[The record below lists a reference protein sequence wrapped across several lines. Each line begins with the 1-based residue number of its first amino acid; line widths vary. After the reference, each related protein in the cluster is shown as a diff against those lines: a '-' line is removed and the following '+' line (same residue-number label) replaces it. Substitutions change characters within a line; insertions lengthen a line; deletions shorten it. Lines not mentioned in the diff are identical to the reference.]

1 MVSVQLIMS
10 LSFTIL
16 SPVMPLFLPQ
26 VGVHGIVAL
35 DLWSGGLAAVT
46 SFIAAFAAPIWGRM
60 SDRYG
65 RKPMVLRASAC
76 IGILTI
82 LMGLAQSPWHLL
94 GLRVVMGALAGF
106 STAAVVL
113 VTTQVP
119 RGRLGS
125 SLGWLSTGQLTGSLI
140 GPVIGGVLADITGSY
155 RQPFFVA
162 GAISLLAFVVC
173 LFLVP
178 ERFTPPRQAA
188 QRPSMLAGLRILT
201 RVPAMA
207 ALVMVLLLSQFGV
220 QAIFPIITL
229 FIQEMIGNRPDIATL
244 SGLAFSASG
253 LAGVVAVPLLGRMS
267 DRIGE
272 RRVLLL
278 AIAGAALMTAPQA
291 FTDSYW
297 VFVAERFA
305 VGLFVGAIVPMTN
318 TMVAKMT
325 SPDARGYTFGL
336 TQSAYFLGN
345 SLGPL
350 TGGVVGA
357 AFGLHWVFL
366 VTAML
371 LAAAWAA
378 VYAAVRAEEGRAEE
392 GRAEEGRAEEGRA
405 EEGRA
410 EEGLT
415 ERRPL

>member
-1 MVSVQLIMS
+1 MAPAPADEDDDIGPDWRLTLWAMVSVQLIMT

-16 SPVMPLFLPQ
+16 SPIMPLFLPE
-26 VGVHGIVAL
+26 VGVTTIVGL
-35 DLWSGGLAAVT
+35 DLWSGGLAAV
-46 SFIAAFAAPIWGRM
+46 SSLVAAVAAPFWGRL

-65 RKPMVLRASAC
+65 RKPMVLRATFC

-94 GLRVVMGALAGF
+94 ALRVVMGAVAGF
-106 STAAVVL
+106 SSAAVVL

-125 SLGWLSTGQLTGSLI
+125 SLGWLSTGQLVGSLL
-140 GPVIGGVLADITGSY
+140 GPVIGGLLADLTGSY
-155 RQPFFVA
+155 RKPFFIA
-162 GAISLLAFVVC
+162 GSVSLLAFLLC
-173 LFLVP
+173 IYLVR
-178 ERFTPPRQAA
+178 ERFTPPDRA
-188 QRPSMLAGLRILT
+188 RPRASFVASLRTLT

-207 ALVMVLLLSQFGV
+207 ALVAVLLLSQFGL
-220 QAIFPIITL
+220 QAIFPVITI
-229 FIQEMIGNRPDIATL
+229 FVQEMIGNRPDIATL

-253 LAGVVAVPLLGRMS
+253 IAGVIAVPLLGRMS

-278 AIAGAALMTAPQA
+278 ASAGAALATLPQA
-291 FTDSYW
+291 FTQSYTM
-297 VFVAERFA
+297 FVAERFG

-318 TMVAKMT
+318 SMVAKRT
-325 SPDARGYTFGL
+325 SADTRGATFGL

-366 VTAML
+366 VTAL
-371 LAAAWAA
+371 LLSLAGVA
-378 VYAAVRAEEGRAEE
+378 VFAYVRDAREE
-392 GRAEEGRAEEGRA
+392 
-405 EEGRA
+405 
-410 EEGLT
+410 
-415 ERRPL
+415 

>member
-1 MVSVQLIMS
+1 MASAPAPDDDPDISPRWRITLVAMVSVQLIMS

-16 SPVMPLFLPQ
+16 SPIMPLFLPQ
-26 VGVHGIVAL
+26 VGVTTIVEL
-35 DLWSGGLAAVT
+35 DLWSGGLAAIT

-60 SDRYG
+60 SDKYG
-65 RKPMVLRASAC
+65 RKPMVLRASAA

-94 GLRVVMGALAGF
+94 ALRVVMGALAGF

-119 RGRLGS
+119 RGKLGS

-140 GPVIGGVLADITGSY
+140 GPVIGGLLADLTGSY
-155 RQPFFVA
+155 RQPFYVA
-162 GAISLLAFVVC
+162 GSVSLLAFVVC

-178 ERFTPPRQAA
+178 ERFTPPKEPKE
-188 QRPSMLAGLRILT
+188 RPSMIAGLRILT

-207 ALVMVLLLSQFGV
+207 ALVGVLLLSQFGV

-229 FIQEMIGNRPDIATL
+229 FIQEMIGNRPELATL
-244 SGLAFSASG
+244 SGFAFSASG
-253 LAGVVAVPLLGRMS
+253 LAGVIAVPLLGRLS
-267 DRIGE
+267 DRIGQ
-272 RRVLLL
+272 RRVLLF

-291 FTDSYW
+291 FTSNYW
-297 VFVAERFA
+297 VFVAERFG

-318 TMVAKMT
+318 TLVAKMT
-325 SPDARGYTFGL
+325 EPDARGYTFGL

-350 TGGVVGA
+350 TGGAVGA

-366 VTAML
+366 VTALL
-371 LAAAWAA
+371 LAASGIA
-378 VYAAVRAEEGRAEE
+378 VYTSV
-392 GRAEEGRAEEGRA
+392 
-405 EEGRA
+405 
-410 EEGLT
+410 
-415 ERRPL
+415 PNPPPD